1 MIVTKA
7 SLSAVKV
14 ARRDKDLPVLDNVR
28 IEKDGTTVACAR
40 NIVLAIS
47 PPAEARAAQAPVTS
61 SGPLDSDITV
71 PSEWVKGVLKEVKTD
86 KTFDG
91 LLEYVDVEKT
101 AAGAAFRWVKDG
113 EPQAMYPD
121 LHSGSYIDYRKVFA
135 RSLTNRSGIR
145 LKMNRVRLKALV
157 DTLDKVAPD
166 NGEAP
171 VYIEFTETGDMI
183 MRATN
188 DKTGQRAVAVMTHFS
203 ERGDDWLDPD
213 EWERGLCDEQENSK
227 NVGVRRNVGNA
238 SPMVQRRTVENRAIA
253 DLVEVVS
260 GSERADDDSVRGSG
274 CCRRSVL
281 RDNDVRR
288 PKAGARIPT
297 ARRPCRRQSVARVSQ
312 RSDGNTSGGSGQA
325 RRHRTVRS
333 SRTDVRSSTGVR
345 RVDAR
350 TESGTKPCARVARR
364 ERKR

>member
-47 PPAEARAAQAPVTS
+47 PPGEARAAEAPVGST
-61 SGPLDSDITV
+61 GPLTRDLTI
-71 PSEWVKGVLKEVKTD
+71 PSEYVKGVLKEVKTD

-91 LLEYVDVEKT
+91 LLEYVDVHELHKSVSDGAFTWIEDGCPKT
-101 AAGAAFRWVKDG
+101 LRFDVD
-113 EPQAMYPD
+113 
-121 LHSGSYIDYRKVFA
+121 SSNFIDYRSVFT
-135 RSLTNRSGIR
+135 RSLNDRSGVR

-171 VYIEFTETGDMI
+171 VYIEFTEAGDMI

-188 DKTGQRAVAVMTHFS
+188 DKTGQRAVAVMTRYS
-203 ERGDDWLDPD
+203 ERGGDWLDPD
-213 EWERGLCDEQENSK
+213 EWERGLCD
-227 NVGVRRNVGNA
+227 
-238 SPMVQRRTVENRAIA
+238 
-253 DLVEVVS
+253 
-260 GSERADDDSVRGSG
+260 GSEGSGNDDSANSVHRGRRRAVRS
-274 CCRRSVL
+274 RMDTDTQSQ
-281 RDNDVRR
+281 
-288 PKAGARIPT
+288 T
-297 ARRPCRRQSVARVSQ
+297 ARRPLRTEGTHVSRTIEEGESGSSKQERR
-312 RSDGNTSGGSGQA
+312 
-325 RRHRTVRS
+325 RTVRS
-333 SRTDVRSSTGVR
+333 GRTDVRSSTSVR
-345 RVDAR
+345 RVDGR
-350 TESGTKPCARVARR
+350 TESGTKQCARVARR

>member
-47 PPAEARAAQAPVTS
+47 PPAEARAAQAPVGNT
-61 SGPLDSDITV
+61 GPLHHDLTI
-71 PSEWVKGVLKEVKTD
+71 PSEYVKGVLKEVKTD

-91 LLEYVDVEKT
+91 LLEYVDVHELSGAVSNGAFTWIEDGCPKT
-101 AAGAAFRWVKDG
+101 LRFDSDAGA
-113 EPQAMYPD
+113 
-121 LHSGSYIDYRKVFA
+121 YIDYRKVFA
-135 RSLTNRSGIR
+135 RSLTNRTGVR

-213 EWERGLCDEQENSK
+213 EWERGLCDGQENSG
-227 NVGVRRNVGNA
+227 NHSTNGNDGHAVRVGRRCRTSYDEDVG
-238 SPMVQRRTVENRAIA
+238 SNRAVSARRVVANRRVPVVQSVAEDAGIA
-253 DLVEVVS
+253 RRPEPQTGARRRRCNMAATDEVTVS
-260 GSERADDDSVRGSG
+260 GSSNQKRRRTIRG
-274 CCRRSVL
+274 
-281 RDNDVRR
+281 
-288 PKAGARIPT
+288 
-297 ARRPCRRQSVARVSQ
+297 
-312 RSDGNTSGGSGQA
+312 
-325 RRHRTVRS
+325 
-333 SRTDVRSSTGVR
+333 SRTDVRSSASVR
-345 RVDAR
+345 RVVGR
-350 TESGTKPCARVARR
+350 TEGNIKQCARVARR